1 MLKTASI
8 LLFTLVALPLIAL
21 KFDEPLTTLQ
31 WQMLQTSFYMMLGT
45 ALLCFVVGELTG
57 NVSQTDKLWSITPL
71 FFTWYFAYASG
82 WSERLIFMALLVS
95 VWGFRLTYNF
105 GRKGGYS
112 WKFWK
117 GEEDYRWSVL
127 RKRPFLNTRFGWML
141 FNLFFICIYQH
152 GLIWLFTLPALMA
165 VHAPTGEIGFWD
177 TCIGAVFIGFVAI
190 ETIADQQQWNYQT
203 EKYRKKGA
211 GEQLEGEYAVGFI
224 RTGLWSK
231 VRHPNY
237 AAEQA
242 VWITFYFFSVA
253 ATGRWIN
260 WSMAG
265 CMLLVLLFQ
274 GSSDFSEA
282 ISAEKYPLYKE
293 YQKKVGR
300 FFPKFFSKVVSN

>member
-31 WQMLQTSFYMMLGT
+31 WQMLQTSLYMMLAT

-71 FFTWYFAYASG
+71 MYTWYFAYASG
-82 WSERLIFMALLVS
+82 WSERLIFMALLVGL
-95 VWGFRLTYNF
+95 WGIRLTYNF

-112 WKFWK
+112 WKFWE

-127 RKRPFLNTRFGWML
+127 RRRPFLNTRLGWML
-141 FNLFFICIYQH
+141 FNLLFICIYQH
-152 GLIWLFTLPALMA
+152 GLIWLFTLPAVMA
-165 VHAPTGEIGFWD
+165 VQASSGEITFWD
-177 TCIGAVFIGFVAI
+177 TCIGAVFIGFLAI
-190 ETIADQQQWNYQT
+190 ETIADQQQWSYQT
-203 EKYRKKGA
+203 EKYRLKKA
-211 GEQLEGEYAVGFI
+211 GEKLPGEYAVGFI

-242 VWITFYFFSVA
+242 IWITFYFFSVA
-253 ATGRWIN
+253 STGRWIN

-265 CMLLVLLFQ
+265 CLLLMLLFQ

-300 FFPKFFSKVVSN
+300 FFPKLFSKAV

>member
-1 MLKTASI
+1 MLKTVTL
-8 LLFTLVALPLIAL
+8 LLFTLVALPVVAIKYDA
-21 KFDEPLTTLQ
+21 PLSNLQ
-31 WQMLQTSFYMMLGT
+31 WQMLQTSFYMMLGI

-57 NVSQTDKLWSITPL
+57 NVSQTDKLWSITPML
-71 FFTWYFAYASG
+71 YTWYFAYASG
-82 WSERLIFMALLVS
+82 WNTRLIFMALLVTL
-95 VWGFRLTYNF
+95 WGLRLTYNF

-112 WKFWK
+112 WKFWE

-127 RKRPFLNTRFGWML
+127 RKRPFLNTRVGWML
-141 FNLFFICIYQH
+141 FNLFFICLYQH
-152 GLIWLFTLPALMA
+152 GLILLFTLPAVMA
-165 VHAPTGEIGFWD
+165 AHAPVNEITFWD
-177 TCIGAVFIGFVAI
+177 KCIGAVFIGFLAI

-203 EKYRKKGA
+203 EKYRKKNA
-211 GEQLEGEYAVGFI
+211 GEKLEGEFAVGFI

-237 AAEQA
+237 ASEQA
-242 VWITFYFFSVA
+242 IWITFYFFSVA

-265 CMLLVLLFQ
+265 CLLLVLLFQ
-274 GSSDFSEA
+274 GSADFSEA

-300 FFPKFFSKVVSN
+300 FFPKLLSKEI

>member
-1 MLKTASI
+1 MLKTVSI

-21 KFDEPLTTLQ
+21 RFDEPLTTLQ
-31 WQMLQTSFYMMLGT
+31 WHMLQTSLYMMLAT

-71 FFTWYFAYASG
+71 MYTWYFAYASG

-95 VWGFRLTYNF
+95 LWGIRLTYNF

-112 WKFWK
+112 WKFWE

-127 RKRPFLNTRFGWML
+127 RKRPFLNTRLGWML
-141 FNLFFICIYQH
+141 FNLLFICIYQH
-152 GLIWLFTLPALMA
+152 GLIWLFTLPAVMA
-165 VHAPTGEIGFWD
+165 VQAPSAEISFWD
-177 TCIGAVFIGFVAI
+177 TCIGAVFIGFLAI

-203 EKYRKKGA
+203 EKYRLKKT
-211 GEQLEGEYAVGFI
+211 GEKLQGEYAVGFI

-242 VWITFYFFSVA
+242 IWITFYFFSVS

-265 CMLLVLLFQ
+265 CLLLMLLFQ

-300 FFPKFFSKVVSN
+300 FFPKLFSKAV